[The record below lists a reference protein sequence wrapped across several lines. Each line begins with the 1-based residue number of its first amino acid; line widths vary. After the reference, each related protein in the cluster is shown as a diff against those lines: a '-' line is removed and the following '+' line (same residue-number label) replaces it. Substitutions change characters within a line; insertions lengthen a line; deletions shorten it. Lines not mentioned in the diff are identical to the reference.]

1 MNNFIVTKADVMANN
16 GVIHFID
23 HLLKLPN
30 TYLLEQKKNRIKEL
44 RKFVENSLHDSKIDS
59 DFFTS
64 ESEESIENDEKNA
77 NYNYESDDS
86 DTVNPDCEVQEV
98 WFNCTIHEFSLT
110 ELILTD
116 FIYLFQTEEEKE
128 EI

>member
-1 MNNFIVTKADVMANN
+1 MANN

-44 RKFVENSLHDSKIDS
+44 RKFVENSLHDSTIDS
-59 DFFTS
+59 DFFNS
-64 ESEESIENDEKNA
+64 ETEESIDNDEKDA
-77 NYNYESDDS
+77 NYNYESDES
-86 DTVNPDCEVQEV
+86 VSVNPDGEIQEV
-98 WFNCTIHEFSLT
+98 CYNCTIHELLLT
-110 ELILTD
+110 ELILTE
-116 FIYLFQTEEEKE
+116 FIYFDRTKEEKE